1 MTGTAMEIIS
11 WLSQQKDG
19 QRYEISLCRE
29 KRSLNQNSLYWEI
42 VGIIARSLK
51 KPDAYVHNLLL
62 RRCEI
67 YEKLDGKVVCIS
79 LPDTDEAE
87 LWVEYN
93 EEYHYKPTL
102 DRFKNSNGTQWRWYK
117 VLKGSKEF
125 DTSEMSRLIDI
136 ALDELNNM
144 GLQLPQTERF
154 MKALEEHGRIK
165 KENE

>member
-19 QRYEISLCRE
+19 QRYEISLCKE
-29 KRSLNQNSLYWEI
+29 KRSLNQNSFYWEI
-42 VGIIARSLK
+42 VSMIARSLK

-93 EEYHYKPTL
+93 EDYHYKPTL
-102 DRFKNSNGTQWRWYK
+102 DYFENSNGTKWRWYK
-117 VLKGSKEF
+117 
-125 DTSEMSRLIDI
+125 
-136 ALDELNNM
+136 DEPAAVRRAPGNEE
-144 GLQLPQTERF
+144 EREDARRRDHRCF
-154 MKALEEHGRIK
+154 CQA
-165 KENE
+165 